1 MFIVLLLAALAAAQ
15 AQPVRFEVA
24 SIKPSAPD
32 VSSVSSRG
40 GPGSRDPGRW
50 TCRNLSLTNLVTTA
64 FDLRAFQLGAPDWME
79 NERFDVTAKIPAGA
93 TKEQFGRMMQNLLV
107 DRFGLRY
114 HHEQKEVQGFEL
126 VVAKNGPKLD
136 RRPAP
141 PEGFAAMP
149 PGMAGMATD
158 GVRTRSQWLRT
169 PMDRFAAVLS
179 HFAGRPVVDATGLT
193 GRYDLAL
200 YWVTD
205 LGAAAESDPA
215 GPGLF
220 TALQEQL
227 GLKLQPK
234 RVVIPILVVDH
245 MEKRPTEN

>member
-1 MFIVLLLAALAAAQ
+1 LTALLLLAALAAAQ

-24 SIKPSAPD
+24 SIKPSAPGD
-32 VSSVSSRG
+32 MSSSSRG
-40 GPGSRDPGRW
+40 GPGPRDPGRW
-50 TCRNLSLTNLVTTA
+50 MCRNLSLRNLVTTA
-64 FDLRAFQLGAPDWME
+64 FDLRPFQLSAPDWLD
-79 NERFDVTAKIPAGA
+79 NEHFDVTAKVPAGA
-93 TKEQFGRMMQNLLV
+93 GKEQFSEMMQDLLV

-114 HHEQKEVQGFEL
+114 HRESKETQGFEL
-126 VVAKNGPKLD
+126 VIAGSGPKLD
-136 RRPAP
+136 RKAP
-141 PEGFAAMP
+141 VPEGFSPMP
-149 PGMAGMATD
+149 PGMAGMMTD

-169 PMDRFAAVLS
+169 PLDRFAAVLS

-200 YWVTD
+200 YWV
-205 LGAAAESDPA
+205 SDAQPDA
-215 GPGLF
+215 GGPDLF

-234 RVVIPILVVDH
+234 KVVVTVLVVDR